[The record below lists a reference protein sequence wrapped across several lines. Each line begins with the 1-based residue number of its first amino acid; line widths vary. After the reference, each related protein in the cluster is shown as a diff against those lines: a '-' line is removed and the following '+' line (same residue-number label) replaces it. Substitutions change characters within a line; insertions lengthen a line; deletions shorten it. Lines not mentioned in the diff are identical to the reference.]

1 MPVRG
6 PLRFI
11 HISDTHINPDV
22 DFKPNYVPA
31 TSSTP
36 LVSAAALVEHLYTL
50 PFKPDFVLHTGDIT
64 SDPVNAYYTT
74 ARVLLTK
81 IPVPLYYVVGNHDS
95 PEGVRSLI
103 EEPVSFAPTGSL
115 DYTFEHDSVQILC
128 LDSACHSVH
137 HASKLSDAQL
147 AWVESICAAND
158 DRPLIVAVH
167 HPVLPIGVP
176 WIDNRMRL
184 LNGEMLHTILLK
196 AQKRL
201 RGVFLGHIH
210 QSIDVLRDGILYSS
224 AQSSWY
230 QLNAFP
236 HTEDD
241 QPDEVALPGFSAVT
255 ITAQQTVVRRHTFSV
270 GPDTASRL
278 TCRDRKVSY

>member
-1 MPVRG
+1 MRH

-11 HISDTHINPDV
+11 HISDTHINPDLS
-22 DFKPNYVPA
+22 FRPYYVPA
-31 TSSTP
+31 TSSAP
-36 LVSAAALVEHLYTL
+36 LVTAVALIEHLHAL

-74 ARVLLTK
+74 ASTLLAQ
-81 IPVPLYYVVGNHDS
+81 IPVSTYCVVGNHDS
-95 PEGVRSLI
+95 LEGVRSLI
-103 EEPVSFAPTGSL
+103 KEPVSYAPTGSL
-115 DYTFEHDSVQILC
+115 DYVLERDYVQIVC
-128 LDSACHSVH
+128 LDSASHSIE

-147 AWVESICAAND
+147 AWVESICASND
-158 DRPLIVAVH
+158 DRPLILALH

-184 LNGEMLHTILLK
+184 LNGETLHAILLK

-210 QSIDVLRDGILYSS
+210 QGIDVLRDGVLYSA

-236 HTEDD
+236 HTNDD
-241 QPDEVALPGFSAVT
+241 QPDEIALPGFSVVT
-255 ITAQQTVVRRHTFSV
+255 ITAQQTIIRRHTFNV
-270 GPDTASRL
+270 GPDLASRI
-278 TCRDRKVSY
+278 TSWST